1 MPASFIAL
9 VDNNTSPAASGWR
22 LSKFQKTSENAAF
35 DSFGSNFRG
44 VAFCL
49 PHRLAGFLLV
59 IIWMPLGTKRV
70 KLQGTKN

>member
-35 DSFGSNFRG
+35 DSVRSNFS
-44 VAFCL
+44 VAAFGL
-49 PHRLAGFLLV
+49 PHQLVGFLF
-59 IIWMPLGTKRV
+59 
-70 KLQGTKN
+70 